1 MKNVHLI
8 STSLIAM
15 AALLS
20 NGLAHAGGDDNPLL
34 AKFMLD
40 EFERGVESN
49 DSTNFEAQA
58 WIGKDLDKLWLKAE
72 GGYKNSDEKALE
84 LQALYSRAIAPFW
97 DAQIGLRVDTEPSPS
112 RKWAVLGLQ
121 GLAPYHFDIDAALF
135 IGEKG
140 RTAVRLNADY
150 DLLITQKLILSPE
163 VEVNFYGKNDA
174 ELGIG
179 SGLSDISTALRLR
192 YEIIREFAPYIGIER
207 SQKFGK
213 TSDFAS
219 NAGFKTNETQ
229 VVVGLRLWF

>member
-8 STSLIAM
+8 CTSLIAV

-20 NGLAHAGGDDNPLL
+20 TGFAHAGGDDNPLL
-34 AKFMLD
+34 AKLMLD

-49 DSTNFEAQA
+49 DSTNFEAQT

-84 LQALYSRAIAPFW
+84 LQALYSRAISAFW
-97 DAQIGLRVDTEPSPS
+97 DAQIGLRVETEPSPS
-112 RKWAVLGLQ
+112 RKWAVLGVQ

-140 RTAVRLNADY
+140 RTAARLNADY

-163 VEVNFYGKNDA
+163 VEMNFYGKNDA
-174 ELGIG
+174 ELSIG
-179 SGLSDISTALRLR
+179 SGLANISTAVRLR
-192 YEIIREFAPYIGIER
+192 YEVIREFAPYIGVEHN
-207 SQKFGK
+207 QKLGK
-213 TSDFAS
+213 TADFAR
-219 NAGFKTNETQ
+219 AGGAKTNETQ
-229 VVVGLRLWF
+229 VMVGLRLWF